1 MTGVSRVPVLMYHRV
16 GEAANAQG
24 KRFAIT
30 GDLFAAHM
38 QALYTSGYR
47 AISIDV
53 FVDWLEGVAQLPSGS
68 FLLTFDDGYRGVYE
82 YALPVLQDLGWPFA
96 VFLVSDF
103 VGRQDQWT
111 KMGDS
116 NADAYPLLN
125 PEEIH
130 DMQARG
136 CDFHSHTC
144 SHSRLP
150 SLGDEQL
157 LDELTRSR
165 ASLDALLG
173 REARYL
179 AYPYGQVDERVMR
192 AAQDAGYRAAFSTR
206 SGFNSPEVN
215 RFLIRR
221 IDVSG
226 TDKPSMLMRKINLGS
241 NDGSLAYAA
250 RYYWKQIKRRVSGV
264 EA

>member
-1 MTGVSRVPVLMYHRV
+1 MTEVLRVPVLMYHRV
-16 GEAANAQG
+16 GKRVNARAR
-24 KRFAIT
+24 RFAIT
-30 GDLFAAHM
+30 ADLFSAHM
-38 QALYTSGYR
+38 QALSASGYR
-47 AISIDV
+47 AVSIGA
-53 FVDWLEGVAQLPSGS
+53 FIDWLDGTAQLPNGS

-82 YALPVLQDLGWPFA
+82 HALPVLENLGWPFT

-103 VGRQDQWT
+103 VGRQDAWT
-111 KMGDS
+111 KAGAA
-116 NADAYPLLN
+116 NAEVHPLLN
-125 PEEIH
+125 PDEIH
-130 DMQARG
+130 DMQGRG

-144 SHSRLP
+144 SHPRLP
-150 SLGDEQL
+150 SLDDEQL
-157 LDELTRSR
+157 SDELNRSR
-165 ASLDALLG
+165 TSLDALLG
-173 REARYL
+173 REVRYL

-206 SGFNSPEVN
+206 SGFNGLDVN

-250 RYYWKQIKRRVSGV
+250 RYYWKQVKRRVTGV